1 MDATAWVAVAGIAAT
16 LVGSMVGPLIHEQV
30 RRRSVREEQLRTAR
44 MDVYSDLIAAAAK
57 VRDNAMTWSS
67 LPLAELEESDPDH
80 LKTLVGRIRA
90 VGSDEIYGLT
100 EDLIRT
106 ANEFNRRLFQA
117 RQDHRRA
124 ELEGTSETDRT
135 VRSRLH
141 SGKMADEV
149 QRIYSRIIRAVR
161 VELA

>member
-1 MDATAWVAVAGIAAT
+1 
-16 LVGSMVGPLIHEQV
+16 
-30 RRRSVREEQLRTAR
+30 

-80 LKTLVGRIRA
+80 LNTLVGRIRA

-100 EDLIRT
+100 EGLIRT

-117 RQDHRRA
+117 RQDHRLA

-135 VRSRLH
+135 IRSRLH